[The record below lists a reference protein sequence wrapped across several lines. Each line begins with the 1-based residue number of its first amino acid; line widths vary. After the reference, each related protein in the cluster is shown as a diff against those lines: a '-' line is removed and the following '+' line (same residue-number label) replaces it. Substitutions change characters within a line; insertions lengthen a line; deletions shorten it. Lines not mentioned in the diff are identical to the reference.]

1 MLIINGNNNK
11 IGTVGLS
18 LYDVREEQVDNM
30 RNMRKL
36 Q

>member
-1 MLIINGNNNK
+1 MVKTIK
-11 IGTVGLS
+11 SVRWLS

>member
-1 MLIINGNNNK
+1 MVKTIESVRWLC
-11 IGTVGLS
+11 